1 MVRRAVSDGLAET
14 PVRFLAAPFA
24 HGFERDDLP
33 VDAGSGRDTVFIE
46 VLAVICISD
55 FAYERT
61 CESCLGCFALEL
73 ADQAAVGFR
82 GIFGRSRPEY
92 LFDSV
97 PVAESESPP
106 SFADSYDAANV
117 LIAVVKQA
125 SASTLILD
133 IQGVKV
139 IVEKIGEE

>member
-82 GIFGRSRPEY
+82 GIFGRSPCTARISFRFRP
-92 LFDSV
+92 SR
-97 PVAESESPP
+97 
-106 SFADSYDAANV
+106 
-117 LIAVVKQA
+117 
-125 SASTLILD
+125 
-133 IQGVKV
+133 
-139 IVEKIGEE
+139 

>member
-82 GIFGRSRPEY
+82 GIFGRSRQNI
-92 LFDSV
+92 FSI
-97 PVAESESPP
+97 P
-106 SFADSYDAANV
+106 SQSLNPNPRLRLPTAMMPQTF
-117 LIAVVKQA
+117 
-125 SASTLILD
+125 
-133 IQGVKV
+133 
-139 IVEKIGEE
+139 